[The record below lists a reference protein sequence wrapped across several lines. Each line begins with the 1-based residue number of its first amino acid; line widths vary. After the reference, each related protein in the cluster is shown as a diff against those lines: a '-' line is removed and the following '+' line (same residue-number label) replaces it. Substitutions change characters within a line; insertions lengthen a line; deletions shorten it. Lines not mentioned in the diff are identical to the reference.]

1 MKKILFLAFVFMISA
16 VFFGCAGNVQLQT
29 ELPDTMILDKSPLRV
44 ALYIP
49 DSTRNYT
56 EATRLKDRCGF
67 SSGEWANR
75 YGEIFAEAVQGTLS
89 QVFKEVKPVRR
100 PVAEGNDVIIQA
112 EFTELAYKRGCRP
125 DPVAYIIL
133 NGNFRALDKNGAEIW
148 RSNLTSRKVESPL
161 EMRYTVEKVIPSAM
175 ATLVGEWT
183 KELLGCSTDS
193 KNVEQPN
200 DQGQITSM
208 L

>member
-1 MKKILFLAFVFMISA
+1 MKKTLFLAVVFMISA
-16 VFFGCAGNVQLQT
+16 GFYGCIGPNVQLQT
-29 ELPDTMILDKSPLRV
+29 ELPDTMILDKSPLRI

-49 DSTRNYT
+49 ESTRNYT
-56 EATRLKDRCGF
+56 QATRLNDRCGF
-67 SSGEWANR
+67 SSGELANR
-75 YGEIFAEAVQGTLS
+75 YGEIFSEAVSGTLK
-89 QVFKEVKPVRR
+89 QVFKEVKPVSR
-100 PVAEGNDVIIQA
+100 PVAEGNDLIIQA

-183 KELLGCSTDS
+183 KELLA
-193 KNVEQPN
+193 VP
-200 DQGQITSM
+200 QIQKMSSSQTIKGR
-208 L
+208 